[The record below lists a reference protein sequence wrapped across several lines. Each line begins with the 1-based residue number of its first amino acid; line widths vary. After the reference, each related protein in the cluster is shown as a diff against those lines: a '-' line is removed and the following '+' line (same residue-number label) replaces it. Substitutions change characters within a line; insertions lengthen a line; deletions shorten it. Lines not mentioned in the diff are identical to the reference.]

1 MPVLI
6 SGVLKDGTGTP
17 VQNCTIQLKACRTST
32 TVVVNTVASEN
43 PDDAGRYSMDV
54 EQGQYTVTL
63 LVDGYPPSHAGV
75 ITVYDDSKPGTLN
88 DFLGAMTEDDVR
100 PEALRRFEAMVEEV
114 ARQAS
119 EASRNAT
126 AAGQASEQAQTSAG
140 QASESA
146 TAAVNAAGA
155 AEASATQAASS
166 AASAESSAGTA
177 TTKAG
182 EASASAA
189 SADTARTA
197 AAASAAAAKTSEA
210 NADVSRT
217 AAGDSAAA
225 AAASATAAQT
235 SAARAG
241 ASETAAKTSE
251 TQAAS
256 SAGDA
261 GASATAAAASEKA
274 AAASAAAAKISET
287 NAATSASTAAAM
299 VEEVARQASEASRN
313 ATAAGQAS
321 EQAQTSA
328 GQASESATAAVNAA
342 GAAEASATQAASSA
356 ASAESSAGTAT
367 TKAGEASASAASADT
382 ARTAAA
388 ASAAAAKTSEANAD
402 ASRTAAGDSA
412 AAAAASATAA
422 QTSAERAGAS
432 ETAAKTSE
440 TQAASSAGDAGASA
454 TAAAASEKA
463 AAASAA
469 AAKTS
474 ETNAATSASTAAAS
488 ATAASSSASEASN
501 HAAASD
507 TSASLAAQSST
518 AAGAAATRAEDA
530 AKRAEDIADVI
541 SLEDASLTKKGIVK
555 LSSATDSD
563 SEALAATPK
572 AVHAVMDEVQT
583 KAPLDSPV
591 FTGTPTTP
599 TPPDDAKGLQTANAE
614 FVRKLIAALVGSV
627 PESLDTL
634 QELADALGNDPNFAT
649 TITNM
654 IAGKQLLDDTLT
666 ALSGKSIE
674 GLIEYVGLRSTID
687 KAAGALP
694 AGGTAVAA
702 NRLASRG
709 ALPALTGT
717 TRGSD
722 GGLIMG
728 EVYNNG
734 YPTQYGNILRL
745 TGTGDG
751 EILIGWSGTNGAP
764 APAYIRS
771 HRDTADA
778 EWSEW
783 AMLYTTLNPPP
794 DSHPV
799 GAAIAWPSDA
809 TPAGYALMQGQ
820 SFDKSAYP
828 LLAIAY
834 PSGVIPDM
842 RGWTIKGKPIS
853 GRAVLSQEMDGNKSH
868 SHTARAQDT
877 DLGTKSTSS
886 FDYGTKSTNTTGNHT
901 HQFGGYINSYWGD
914 SNHTSF
920 QPGGG
925 AWTQAAGDHAHTVYI
940 GGHEHTMYIG
950 PHGHVVIVDADG
962 NAETTVKNIAFNYIV
977 RLA

>member
-1 MPVLI
+1 
-6 SGVLKDGTGTP
+6 
-17 VQNCTIQLKACRTST
+17 
-32 TVVVNTVASEN
+32 
-43 PDDAGRYSMDV
+43 
-54 EQGQYTVTL
+54 
-63 LVDGYPPSHAGV
+63 
-75 ITVYDDSKPGTLN
+75 
-88 DFLGAMTEDDVR
+88 
-100 PEALRRFEAMVEEV
+100 
-114 ARQAS
+114 
-119 EASRNAT
+119 
-126 AAGQASEQAQTSAG
+126 
-140 QASESA
+140 
-146 TAAVNAAGA
+146 
-155 AEASATQAASS
+155 
-166 AASAESSAGTA
+166 
-177 TTKAG
+177 
-182 EASASAA
+182 
-189 SADTARTA
+189 TA

-210 NADVSRT
+210 NADASRT

-225 AAASATAAQT
+225 AAASATAAQA

-274 AAASAAAAKISET
+274 AAASAAE
-287 NAATSASTAAAM
+287 
-299 VEEVARQASEASRN
+299 
-313 ATAAGQAS
+313 
-321 EQAQTSA
+321 
-328 GQASESATAAVNAA
+328 
-342 GAAEASATQAASSA
+342 
-356 ASAESSAGTAT
+356 
-367 TKAGEASASAASADT
+367 
-382 ARTAAA
+382 
-388 ASAAAAKTSEANAD
+388 
-402 ASRTAAGDSA
+402 
-412 AAAAASATAA
+412 
-422 QTSAERAGAS
+422 
-432 ETAAKTSE
+432 
-440 TQAASSAGDAGASA
+440 
-454 TAAAASEKA
+454 
-463 AAASAA
+463 
-469 AAKTS
+469 AKTS
-474 ETNAATSASTAAAS
+474 ETNAATSASTAAGS
-488 ATAASSSASEASN
+488 ATAASSSASEAST

-507 TSASLAAQSST
+507 TSASLAAQSRA
-518 AAGAAATRAEDA
+518 AAGESATRAEEA

-563 SEALAATPK
+563 IEALAATPK
-572 AVHAVMDEVQT
+572 AVKTVMGEVQT
-583 KAPLDSPV
+583 KAPLDSPAL
-591 FTGTPTTP
+591 TGTPTAP
-599 TPPDDAKGLQTANAE
+599 TPETTAAGIEIATAAFVAAKVA
-614 FVRKLIAALVGSV
+614 RLVGSA
-627 PESLDTL
+627 PEALDTL
-634 QELADALGNDPNFAT
+634 KELADALGNDPNFAT
-649 TITNM
+649 TVLNKL
-654 IAGKQLLDDTLT
+654 AGKQPLDDTLT
-666 ALSGKSIE
+666 ALSGKSVD
-674 GLIEYVGLRSTID
+674 GLIEYIGLRNTID

-702 NRLASRG
+702 NRLVSRG

-722 GGLIMG
+722 SGLIMG

-734 YPTQYGNILRL
+734 YPTPYGNILRL

-751 EILIGWSGTNGAP
+751 EILIGWSGVNGAP

-799 GAAIAWPSDA
+799 GAPIAWPSDA

-842 RGWTIKGKPIS
+842 RGWTIKGKPAS
-853 GRAVLSQEMDGNKSH
+853 GRAALSQEMDGNKSH

-877 DLGTKSTSS
+877 DLGTKTTSS
-886 FDYGTKSTNTTGNHT
+886 FDYGTKSTNTTGGHT
-901 HQFGGYINSYWGD
+901 HEFGGYINSYWGD

>member
-17 VQNCTIQLKACRTST
+17 VQNCTIQLKASRTST

-43 PDDAGRYSMDV
+43 PDDAGRYSMEV

-63 LVDGYPPSHAGV
+63 LVEGYPPSHAGV

-140 QASESA
+140 QAAESA
-146 TAAVNAAGA
+146 TAAVNA
-155 AEASATQAASS
+155 
-166 AASAESSAGTA
+166 
-177 TTKAG
+177 
-182 EASASAA
+182 
-189 SADTARTA
+189 D
-197 AAASAAAAKTSEA
+197 
-210 NADVSRT
+210 
-217 AAGDSAAA
+217 
-225 AAASATAAQT
+225 
-235 SAARAG
+235 
-241 ASETAAKTSE
+241 
-251 TQAAS
+251 
-256 SAGDA
+256 
-261 GASATAAAASEKA
+261 
-274 AAASAAAAKISET
+274 
-287 NAATSASTAAAM
+287 
-299 VEEVARQASEASRN
+299 
-313 ATAAGQAS
+313 
-321 EQAQTSA
+321 
-328 GQASESATAAVNAA
+328 

-422 QTSAERAGAS
+422 QTSAARAGAS

-463 AAASAA
+463 AAA
-469 AAKTS
+469 AKIS

-649 TITNM
+649 TVLNKL
-654 IAGKQLLDDTLT
+654 AGKQPLDDTLT
-666 ALSGKSIE
+666 ALSGKSME
-674 GLIEYVGLRSTID
+674 GLIEYVGLRETINHAADALQKSQNGGDIPDKKQFARTISAVTSTTITLGESGWF
-687 KAAGALP
+687 KIATVFMPQATSTAVIKLYGGSGYNVGSFEQAAISELVLRAGNGSPVGITATLWMRSPSSANEVAWVNTSGDTYDIYINIGQYAYWLIAQYDYTGNANVTLYSAPEYSETKPANATNGQTYTLYNSMMKPTAGDVEALSVNGGRLNGALGIGTDNVL
-694 AGGTAVAA
+694 GGSSIVFGD
-702 NRLASRG
+702 ND
-709 ALPALTGT
+709 TGFKQ
-717 TRGSD
+717 
-722 GGLIMG
+722 
-728 EVYNNG
+728 N
-734 YPTQYGNILRL
+734 
-745 TGTGDG
+745 GDG
-751 EILIGWSGTNGAP
+751 ILDTFANSQHTVRVAPGEMQVLGAIRAGNAKRMTMTSSNNSVLNAQFNLWGDGNRPTVIELDDDQGWHLYSQRNTDGSIQFVVNG
-764 APAYIRS
+764 
-771 HRDTADA
+771 
-778 EWSEW
+778 
-783 AMLYTTLNPPP
+783 
-794 DSHPV
+794 
-799 GAAIAWPSDA
+799 
-809 TPAGYALMQGQ
+809 Q
-820 SFDKSAYP
+820 
-828 LLAIAY
+828 
-834 PSGVIPDM
+834 VIPDNYGNFDARYLTSGNVYTKGESDNRYVQNIQ
-842 RGWTIKGKPIS
+842 RGAPVWPGK
-853 GRAVLSQEMDGNKSH
+853 VDE
-868 SHTARAQDT
+868 
-877 DLGTKSTSS
+877 
-886 FDYGTKSTNTTGNHT
+886 YGPAEAPAGC
-901 HQFGGYINSYWGD
+901 FL
-914 SNHTSF
+914 
-920 QPGGG
+920 
-925 AWTQAAGDHAHTVYI
+925 TQARHDPTTAYGVTFAYRPLQMWV
-940 GGHEHTMYIG
+940 
-950 PHGHVVIVDADG
+950 G
-962 NAETTVKNIAFNYIV
+962 NGWRTING
-977 RLA
+977 

>member
-6 SGVLKDGTGTP
+6 SGVLKDATGTP

-63 LVDGYPPSHAGV
+63 LVEGYPPSHAGV

-114 ARQAS
+114 ARQAL

-140 QASESA
+140 QAA
-146 TAAVNAAGA
+146 
-155 AEASATQAASS
+155 
-166 AASAESSAGTA
+166 
-177 TTKAG
+177 
-182 EASASAA
+182 
-189 SADTARTA
+189 
-197 AAASAAAAKTSEA
+197 
-210 NADVSRT
+210 
-217 AAGDSAAA
+217 
-225 AAASATAAQT
+225 
-235 SAARAG
+235 
-241 ASETAAKTSE
+241 
-251 TQAAS
+251 
-256 SAGDA
+256 
-261 GASATAAAASEKA
+261 
-274 AAASAAAAKISET
+274 
-287 NAATSASTAAAM
+287 
-299 VEEVARQASEASRN
+299 
-313 ATAAGQAS
+313 
-321 EQAQTSA
+321 
-328 GQASESATAAVNAA
+328 ESATAAVNAA

-422 QTSAERAGAS
+422 QTSAARAGAS

-469 AAKTS
+469 AAKIS

-572 AVHAVMDEVQT
+572 AVKTVMGEVQT
-583 KAPLDSPV
+583 KAPLDSPA

-649 TITNM
+649 TVLNKL
-654 IAGKQLLDDTLT
+654 AGKQPLDDTLT
-666 ALSGKSIE
+666 ALSGKSVD
-674 GLIEYVGLRSTID
+674 GLIEYVGLRETINS
-687 KAAGALP
+687 AAGAMQKSQNGGDIPDKDLFVRRIGATRAFDGAVTIGGDDNPWTTAEFISWLESCGAFNHPYWMCRGSWSYAHNKIITDTGCGNICLAGAVIEVMGVRGAMTIRVTTPTTTSGGGVASAQFTYINNGDGYSPGWRRDFNTGNKP
-694 AGGTAVAA
+694 AADEMGALSVNGGRINGALGIGTDNALGGNSIVLGDNDTGLKQNSDGVLDVYANNALVARLQPGKLYVVGDVLAGDGRKLSLTSDNNSLLNARFNLWGDA
-702 NRLASRG
+702 NRLTVIELDDDQGWQYYSQRNPDGSIRFMVNGEIFTTSSIHAG
-709 ALPALTGT
+709 ANTIST
-717 TRGSD
+717 D
-722 GGLIMG
+722 
-728 EVYNNG
+728 
-734 YPTQYGNILRL
+734 GNIYGSLWGGWLNDWINNTIINRFVQDIRL
-745 TGTGDG
+745 GGIEYAQAWNGPGYNDTPGYVITGVTNGNSDELIDG
-751 EILIGWSGTNGAP
+751 VHRRPLQKLIG
-764 APAYIRS
+764 
-771 HRDTADA
+771 
-778 EWSEW
+778 
-783 AMLYTTLNPPP
+783 
-794 DSHPV
+794 
-799 GAAIAWPSDA
+799 
-809 TPAGYALMQGQ
+809 
-820 SFDKSAYP
+820 
-828 LLAIAY
+828 
-834 PSGVIPDM
+834 GVWYNVASI
-842 RGWTIKGKPIS
+842 
-853 GRAVLSQEMDGNKSH
+853 
-868 SHTARAQDT
+868 
-877 DLGTKSTSS
+877 
-886 FDYGTKSTNTTGNHT
+886 
-901 HQFGGYINSYWGD
+901 
-914 SNHTSF
+914 
-920 QPGGG
+920 
-925 AWTQAAGDHAHTVYI
+925 
-940 GGHEHTMYIG
+940 
-950 PHGHVVIVDADG
+950 
-962 NAETTVKNIAFNYIV
+962 
-977 RLA
+977 

>member
-6 SGVLKDGTGTP
+6 SGVLKDATGTA

-32 TVVVNTVASEN
+32 TVIVNTVASEN

-63 LVDGYPPSHAGV
+63 LVEGYPPSHAGV

-140 QASESA
+140 QAA
-146 TAAVNAAGA
+146 
-155 AEASATQAASS
+155 
-166 AASAESSAGTA
+166 
-177 TTKAG
+177 
-182 EASASAA
+182 
-189 SADTARTA
+189 
-197 AAASAAAAKTSEA
+197 
-210 NADVSRT
+210 
-217 AAGDSAAA
+217 
-225 AAASATAAQT
+225 
-235 SAARAG
+235 
-241 ASETAAKTSE
+241 
-251 TQAAS
+251 
-256 SAGDA
+256 
-261 GASATAAAASEKA
+261 
-274 AAASAAAAKISET
+274 
-287 NAATSASTAAAM
+287 
-299 VEEVARQASEASRN
+299 
-313 ATAAGQAS
+313 
-321 EQAQTSA
+321 
-328 GQASESATAAVNAA
+328 ESATAAVNAA

-440 TQAASSAGDAGASA
+440 TQAASSAGEAGASA

-469 AAKTS
+469 EAKTS

-488 ATAASSSASEASN
+488 ATAASSSASEASS

-572 AVHAVMDEVQT
+572 AVKDVMSEAQS
-583 KAPLDSPV
+583 KAPLDSPA

-599 TPPDDAKGLQTANAE
+599 TPPDNAKGSEMANVE

-649 TITNM
+649 TVLNKL
-654 IAGKQLLDDTLT
+654 AGKQPLDETLT
-666 ALSGKSIE
+666 ALSGKSVD
-674 GLIEYVGLRSTID
+674 GLIEYIGLKETINL
-687 KAAGALP
+687 AAGALQKDQNGADIP
-694 AGGTAVAA
+694 DKKQFARTIGAVTSTSVTFGESGWFKIATVFMPQATSTAVIKLYGGSGFNVGSFEQAAISELVLRAGNGSPVGITATLWRRSPAAA
-702 NRLASRG
+702 NEIAWINTSGDSYDIYINIGRYAYGFIAQYDCTSNAGVILHTSPEFSETKPANATNGQTYTLFNSLMKPTAGDVEALSVSGGRLNGPLGIGTDNALGGNSIVLGDNDTGIKQNGDGILDIFANNQHTVRVAPGEMIVLG
-709 ALPALTGT
+709 AIRAGNGKKLSLTSTNNSALNAGFNLW
-717 TRGSD
+717 GD
-722 GGLIMG
+722 GGNRPTVIELGDDQGWHLYSQRNTDGSIQF
-728 EVYNNG
+728 VVNG
-734 YPTQYGNILRL
+734 Q
-745 TGTGDG
+745 
-751 EILIGWSGTNGAP
+751 
-764 APAYIRS
+764 
-771 HRDTADA
+771 
-778 EWSEW
+778 
-783 AMLYTTLNPPP
+783 
-794 DSHPV
+794 
-799 GAAIAWPSDA
+799 
-809 TPAGYALMQGQ
+809 
-820 SFDKSAYP
+820 
-828 LLAIAY
+828 
-834 PSGVIPDM
+834 VIPDNYGNFDARYLSSGNVYTKGESDNRYVQNIQ
-842 RGWTIKGKPIS
+842 RGAPVWPGK
-853 GRAVLSQEMDGNKSH
+853 VDE
-868 SHTARAQDT
+868 
-877 DLGTKSTSS
+877 
-886 FDYGTKSTNTTGNHT
+886 YGPNEAPAGC
-901 HQFGGYINSYWGD
+901 FL
-914 SNHTSF
+914 
-920 QPGGG
+920 
-925 AWTQAAGDHAHTVYI
+925 TQARHDPTTAYGVTFAYRPLQMWV
-940 GGHEHTMYIG
+940 
-950 PHGHVVIVDADG
+950 G
-962 NAETTVKNIAFNYIV
+962 NGWRTING
-977 RLA
+977 

>member
-75 ITVYDDSKPGTLN
+75 ITVYDDSKLGTLN

-182 EASASAA
+182 
-189 SADTARTA
+189 
-197 AAASAAAAKTSEA
+197 K
-210 NADVSRT
+210 
-217 AAGDSAAA
+217 
-225 AAASATAAQT
+225 
-235 SAARAG
+235 
-241 ASETAAKTSE
+241 
-251 TQAAS
+251 
-256 SAGDA
+256 
-261 GASATAAAASEKA
+261 
-274 AAASAAAAKISET
+274 
-287 NAATSASTAAAM
+287 
-299 VEEVARQASEASRN
+299 
-313 ATAAGQAS
+313 
-321 EQAQTSA
+321 
-328 GQASESATAAVNAA
+328 
-342 GAAEASATQAASSA
+342 
-356 ASAESSAGTAT
+356 
-367 TKAGEASASAASADT
+367 ASASAASADT

-422 QTSAERAGAS
+422 QISAERAGAS

-454 TAAAASEKA
+454 TSEKA

-488 ATAASSSASEASN
+488 ATAASSSASEAST

-572 AVHAVMDEVQT
+572 AVKTVMGEVQA
-583 KAPLDSPV
+583 KAPLDSPAL
-591 FTGTPTTP
+591 TGTPTAP
-599 TPPDDAKGLQTANAE
+599 TPETTAAGIEIATAAFVAAKVAQ
-614 FVRKLIAALVGSV
+614 LVGSA
-627 PESLDTL
+627 PETL
-634 QELADALGNDPNFAT
+634 KELADALGNDPNFAT
-649 TITNM
+649 TVLNKL
-654 IAGKQLLDDTLT
+654 AGKQPLDDTLT
-666 ALSGKSIE
+666 ALSGKSVD
-674 GLIEYVGLRSTID
+674 GLIEYVGLRETINH
-687 KAAGALP
+687 AADALLKSQNGGDIPEKPLFVQNIGALP
-694 AGGTAVAA
+694 ASGTAVAA

-722 GGLIMG
+722 SGLIMG

-751 EILIGWSGTNGAP
+751 EILIVWSGTNGAP

-901 HQFGGYINSYWGD
+901 NQFGGYINSYWGD

>member
-6 SGVLKDGTGTP
+6 SGVLKDATGTP

-63 LVDGYPPSHAGV
+63 LVEGYPPSHAGV

-140 QASESA
+140 QAAESA

-189 SADTARTA
+189 SA
-197 AAASAAAAKTSEA
+197 AAAKTSEA
-210 NADVSRT
+210 NADASRT

-261 GASATAAAASEKA
+261 GVSATAAAASEKA

-287 NAATSASTAAAM
+287 NAATSASTAAA
-299 VEEVARQASEASRN
+299 
-313 ATAAGQAS
+313 
-321 EQAQTSA
+321 
-328 GQASESATAAVNAA
+328 
-342 GAAEASATQAASSA
+342 
-356 ASAESSAGTAT
+356 
-367 TKAGEASASAASADT
+367 
-382 ARTAAA
+382 
-388 ASAAAAKTSEANAD
+388 
-402 ASRTAAGDSA
+402 
-412 AAAAASATAA
+412 
-422 QTSAERAGAS
+422 
-432 ETAAKTSE
+432 
-440 TQAASSAGDAGASA
+440 
-454 TAAAASEKA
+454 
-463 AAASAA
+463 
-469 AAKTS
+469 
-474 ETNAATSASTAAAS
+474 S
-488 ATAASSSASEASN
+488 ATAASSSASEAST

-555 LSSATDSD
+555 LSCATDSD

-649 TITNM
+649 TVLNKL
-654 IAGKQLLDDTLT
+654 AGKQPLDDTLT

-674 GLIEYVGLRSTID
+674 GLIEYVGLRETINH
-687 KAAGALP
+687 AADALQKSQNGGDIPEKSLFVQNIGALP
-694 AGGTAVAA
+694 VSGTAVAA

-722 GGLIMG
+722 SGLIMG

-771 HRDTADA
+771 HRDTAEA

-799 GAAIAWPSDA
+799 GAPIAWPSDA

-834 PSGVIPDM
+834 PSGIIPNM

-868 SHTARAQDT
+868 SHSARAQDI
-877 DLGTKSTSS
+877 DLGTKTTSS

>member
-6 SGVLKDGTGTP
+6 SGVLKDATGTP

-63 LVDGYPPSHAGV
+63 LVEGYPPSHAGV

-140 QASESA
+140 QAAESA
-146 TAAVNAAGA
+146 TAAVNA
-155 AEASATQAASS
+155 
-166 AASAESSAGTA
+166 
-177 TTKAG
+177 
-182 EASASAA
+182 
-189 SADTARTA
+189 
-197 AAASAAAAKTSEA
+197 
-210 NADVSRT
+210 
-217 AAGDSAAA
+217 
-225 AAASATAAQT
+225 
-235 SAARAG
+235 
-241 ASETAAKTSE
+241 
-251 TQAAS
+251 
-256 SAGDA
+256 AGDA

-274 AAASAAAAKISET
+274 AAASAAAAKI
-287 NAATSASTAAAM
+287 
-299 VEEVARQASEASRN
+299 
-313 ATAAGQAS
+313 
-321 EQAQTSA
+321 
-328 GQASESATAAVNAA
+328 
-342 GAAEASATQAASSA
+342 
-356 ASAESSAGTAT
+356 
-367 TKAGEASASAASADT
+367 
-382 ARTAAA
+382 
-388 ASAAAAKTSEANAD
+388 
-402 ASRTAAGDSA
+402 
-412 AAAAASATAA
+412 
-422 QTSAERAGAS
+422 
-432 ETAAKTSE
+432 
-440 TQAASSAGDAGASA
+440 
-454 TAAAASEKA
+454 
-463 AAASAA
+463 
-469 AAKTS
+469 S

-654 IAGKQLLDDTLT
+654 IAGKQPLDDTLT

-809 TPAGYALMQGQ
+809 TPAGYALM
-820 SFDKSAYP
+820 
-828 LLAIAY
+828 
-834 PSGVIPDM
+834 
-842 RGWTIKGKPIS
+842 
-853 GRAVLSQEMDGNKSH
+853 
-868 SHTARAQDT
+868 
-877 DLGTKSTSS
+877 
-886 FDYGTKSTNTTGNHT
+886 
-901 HQFGGYINSYWGD
+901 
-914 SNHTSF
+914 
-920 QPGGG
+920 
-925 AWTQAAGDHAHTVYI
+925 
-940 GGHEHTMYIG
+940 
-950 PHGHVVIVDADG
+950 
-962 NAETTVKNIAFNYIV
+962 
-977 RLA
+977 

>member
-210 NADVSRT
+210 NAD
-217 AAGDSAAA
+217 
-225 AAASATAAQT
+225 
-235 SAARAG
+235 
-241 ASETAAKTSE
+241 
-251 TQAAS
+251 
-256 SAGDA
+256 
-261 GASATAAAASEKA
+261 
-274 AAASAAAAKISET
+274 
-287 NAATSASTAAAM
+287 
-299 VEEVARQASEASRN
+299 
-313 ATAAGQAS
+313 
-321 EQAQTSA
+321 
-328 GQASESATAAVNAA
+328 
-342 GAAEASATQAASSA
+342 
-356 ASAESSAGTAT
+356 
-367 TKAGEASASAASADT
+367 
-382 ARTAAA
+382 
-388 ASAAAAKTSEANAD
+388 

-488 ATAASSSASEASN
+488 ATAASSSASEAST

-583 KAPLDSPV
+583 KAPLDSPAL
-591 FTGTPTTP
+591 TGTPTAP
-599 TPPDDAKGLQTANAE
+599 TPETAAAGIEIATAAFVAAKVAQ
-614 FVRKLIAALVGSV
+614 LVGSA
-627 PESLDTL
+627 PETLDTL
-634 QELADALGNDPNFAT
+634 KELADALGNDPNFAT
-649 TITNM
+649 TVLNKL
-654 IAGKQLLDDTLT
+654 AGKQPLDDTLT
-666 ALSGKSIE
+666 ALSGKSVD
-674 GLIEYVGLRSTID
+674 GLIEYVGLRETINR
-687 KAAGALP
+687 AAGAMQKDQNGGDIPDKDLFVRRIGATRAFDGAVTIGGDDNP
-694 AGGTAVAA
+694 WTTAEFISWLESCGAFNHPYWMCRGSWSYAHNKIITDTGCGNICLAGAVIEVMGV
-702 NRLASRG
+702 RG
-709 ALPALTGT
+709 AMTIRVTTPTTTSGGGVASAQFTYINNGDGYSPGWRRDFNTVNKPAADEMGALSVNGGRINGALGIGTDNALGGNSIVLGDNDTGLKQN
-717 TRGSD
+717 SD
-722 GGLIMG
+722 GVLDVYTNNALVARLQPGKLYVVGDVLAGDGRKLSLTSDNNSSLNSRFNLWGNSDRPTVIELDDDQGWHLYSQRNPDGSIRFMVNG
-728 EVYNNG
+728 EIFTTSSIHAGAN
-734 YPTQYGNILRL
+734 TISTDGNIYGSLWGGWLNDWINNTIINRFVQDIRL
-745 TGTGDG
+745 GGIEYAQAWNGPGYNDTPGYVITGVMNGNSDELIDG
-751 EILIGWSGTNGAP
+751 VHRRPLQKLIG
-764 APAYIRS
+764 
-771 HRDTADA
+771 
-778 EWSEW
+778 
-783 AMLYTTLNPPP
+783 
-794 DSHPV
+794 
-799 GAAIAWPSDA
+799 
-809 TPAGYALMQGQ
+809 
-820 SFDKSAYP
+820 
-828 LLAIAY
+828 
-834 PSGVIPDM
+834 GV
-842 RGWTIKGKPIS
+842 WYN
-853 GRAVLSQEMDGNKSH
+853 V
-868 SHTARAQDT
+868 
-877 DLGTKSTSS
+877 TS
-886 FDYGTKSTNTTGNHT
+886 
-901 HQFGGYINSYWGD
+901 I
-914 SNHTSF
+914 
-920 QPGGG
+920 
-925 AWTQAAGDHAHTVYI
+925 
-940 GGHEHTMYIG
+940 
-950 PHGHVVIVDADG
+950 
-962 NAETTVKNIAFNYIV
+962 
-977 RLA
+977 

>member
-17 VQNCTIQLKACRTST
+17 IQNCTIQLKASRTST

-63 LVDGYPPSHAGV
+63 LVEGYPPSHAGV

-126 AAGQASEQAQTSAG
+126 VAGQASEQ
-140 QASESA
+140 
-146 TAAVNAAGA
+146 
-155 AEASATQAASS
+155 
-166 AASAESSAGTA
+166 
-177 TTKAG
+177 
-182 EASASAA
+182 
-189 SADTARTA
+189 
-197 AAASAAAAKTSEA
+197 
-210 NADVSRT
+210 
-217 AAGDSAAA
+217 
-225 AAASATAAQT
+225 AQT

-261 GASATAAAASEKA
+261 GAS
-274 AAASAAAAKISET
+274 
-287 NAATSASTAAAM
+287 
-299 VEEVARQASEASRN
+299 V
-313 ATAAGQAS
+313 
-321 EQAQTSA
+321 
-328 GQASESATAAVNAA
+328 
-342 GAAEASATQAASSA
+342 
-356 ASAESSAGTAT
+356 
-367 TKAGEASASAASADT
+367 
-382 ARTAAA
+382 
-388 ASAAAAKTSEANAD
+388 
-402 ASRTAAGDSA
+402 
-412 AAAAASATAA
+412 
-422 QTSAERAGAS
+422 
-432 ETAAKTSE
+432 
-440 TQAASSAGDAGASA
+440 

-488 ATAASSSASEASN
+488 ATAASSSASEAST

-541 SLEDASLTKKGIVK
+541 FLEDASLTKKGIVK

-572 AVHAVMDEVQT
+572 AVKTVMGEVQT
-583 KAPLDSPV
+583 KAPLDSPA

-649 TITNM
+649 TVLNKL
-654 IAGKQLLDDTLT
+654 AGKQPLDDTLT
-666 ALSGKSIE
+666 ALSGKSVD
-674 GLIEYVGLRSTID
+674 GLIEYVGLRETINH
-687 KAAGALP
+687 AADALLKSQNGGDIPEKPLFVQNIGALP
-694 AGGTAVAA
+694 ASGTAVAA

-709 ALPALTGT
+709 ALPALTGA

-722 GGLIMG
+722 SGLIMG

-783 AMLYTTLNPPP
+783 AMLYTSLNPPP
-794 DSHPV
+794 NSYPV

-834 PSGVIPDM
+834 PSGIIPDM

>member
-6 SGVLKDGTGTP
+6 SGVLKDATGTP

-63 LVDGYPPSHAGV
+63 LVEGYPPSHAGV

-197 AAASAAAAKTSEA
+197 AAASAAAAKTS
-210 NADVSRT
+210 D
-217 AAGDSAAA
+217 
-225 AAASATAAQT
+225 
-235 SAARAG
+235 
-241 ASETAAKTSE
+241 
-251 TQAAS
+251 
-256 SAGDA
+256 
-261 GASATAAAASEKA
+261 
-274 AAASAAAAKISET
+274 
-287 NAATSASTAAAM
+287 
-299 VEEVARQASEASRN
+299 
-313 ATAAGQAS
+313 
-321 EQAQTSA
+321 
-328 GQASESATAAVNAA
+328 
-342 GAAEASATQAASSA
+342 
-356 ASAESSAGTAT
+356 
-367 TKAGEASASAASADT
+367 
-382 ARTAAA
+382 
-388 ASAAAAKTSEANAD
+388 ANAD

-422 QTSAERAGAS
+422 QISAERAGAS

-469 AAKTS
+469 EAKTS

-488 ATAASSSASEASN
+488 ATAASSSASEAST

-572 AVHAVMDEVQT
+572 AVKTVMGEVQT
-583 KAPLDSPV
+583 KAPLDSPAL
-591 FTGTPTTP
+591 TGTPTAP
-599 TPPDDAKGLQTANAE
+599 TPETTAAGIEIATAAFVAAKVAQ
-614 FVRKLIAALVGSV
+614 LVGSA
-627 PESLDTL
+627 PEALDTL
-634 QELADALGNDPNFAT
+634 KELADALGNDPNFAT
-649 TITNM
+649 TVLNKL
-654 IAGKQLLDDTLT
+654 AGKQPLDDTLT
-666 ALSGKSIE
+666 ALSGKSVD
-674 GLIEYVGLRSTID
+674 GLIEYVGLRETINR
-687 KAAGALP
+687 AAGAMQKSQN
-694 AGGTAVAA
+694 GGDIPDKTRFARTIGAVTSTSVTFGESGWFKIATVFMPQATSTAVIKLYGGSGFNVGSFEQAA
-702 NRLASRG
+702 ISELVLRAGNGSPVGITATLWKRSPNGVLECAWINTSGDNYDIYVRINQYAYWLIAQYDYTGNANVTLYSAPEYSETKPANATNGQTYTLYNSMMKPTPDDVG
-709 ALPALTGT
+709 ALSVNGGRLNGPLGIGTDNALGGNSIVLGDNDTGLKQNGDGILDIFANNQHT
-717 TRGSD
+717 VRVAPGEMIVLGAIRAGNGKKLSLTSTNNSALNAGFNLWGD
-722 GGLIMG
+722 GGNRPTVIELGDDQGWHLYSQRNPDGSIQF
-728 EVYNNG
+728 VVNG
-734 YPTQYGNILRL
+734 Q
-745 TGTGDG
+745 
-751 EILIGWSGTNGAP
+751 
-764 APAYIRS
+764 
-771 HRDTADA
+771 
-778 EWSEW
+778 
-783 AMLYTTLNPPP
+783 
-794 DSHPV
+794 
-799 GAAIAWPSDA
+799 
-809 TPAGYALMQGQ
+809 
-820 SFDKSAYP
+820 
-828 LLAIAY
+828 
-834 PSGVIPDM
+834 VIPDNYGNFDARYLTSGNVYTKGESDNRYVQNIQ
-842 RGWTIKGKPIS
+842 RGAPVWPGK
-853 GRAVLSQEMDGNKSH
+853 VDE
-868 SHTARAQDT
+868 
-877 DLGTKSTSS
+877 
-886 FDYGTKSTNTTGNHT
+886 YGPAEAPAGC
-901 HQFGGYINSYWGD
+901 FL
-914 SNHTSF
+914 
-920 QPGGG
+920 
-925 AWTQAAGDHAHTVYI
+925 TQARHDPTTAYGVTFGYRPLQMWV
-940 GGHEHTMYIG
+940 
-950 PHGHVVIVDADG
+950 G
-962 NAETTVKNIAFNYIV
+962 NGWRTING
-977 RLA
+977 